1 MKKYLQVI
9 GWTLLT
15 MIAYYIIEVVIHA
28 IFRQLIQTADSDKQ
42 YSQYIL
48 YANTVLKAVTLLV
61 FGFWYKHRE
70 DKKKIR
76 PDYRGVFTAKVL
88 LCLAGIGFF
97 GQYAAGFLMTLVR
110 VAIPS
115 IFENYERITQAVSLD
130 NGSPYLMLFLVVIL
144 GPIAEEFLFRGVI
157 YGKLRDVFTVTQAA
171 VISGAIFGIYHKNVV
186 QGIYAAL
193 FGILLA
199 YIFEKTQTI
208 WGAIVM
214 HMIFNLSSYFVSWLN
229 RILWQHAI
237 SLPSLFYLLLDIVS
251 IILVVLAILSLRK
264 RQNRYGEAMIQD

>member
-1 MKKYLQVI
+1 MKKWLQVI

-15 MIAYYIIEVVIHA
+15 MVIYYIIEEAIHA
-28 IFRQLIQTADSDKQ
+28 AFRQPIETADSNEQ

-48 YANTVLKAVTLLV
+48 FANTALKAVTLLV
-61 FGFWYKHRE
+61 FGFWYKCRE
-70 DKKKIR
+70 GKKNIR
-76 PDYRGVFTAKVL
+76 PDYRGALNIKTF

-97 GQYAAGFLMTLVR
+97 GQYAAGFLLTLLR

-115 IFENYERITQAVSLD
+115 IFEDYEKITQAVSLD
-130 NGSPYLMLFLVVIL
+130 NRSPFLMAFLVGVL

-157 YGKLRDVFTVTQAA
+157 YGKLRDVFTVAQAA

-199 YIFEKTQTI
+199 DIFEKTQTI

-214 HMIFNLSSYFVSWLN
+214 HMIFNLSSYFVLWLERVLN
-229 RILWQHAI
+229 QHEI
-237 SLPSLFYLLLDIVS
+237 YLSSLSYLLLDIVS
-251 IILVVLAILSLRK
+251 IILVVRALLSLSR
-264 RQNRYGEAMIQD
+264 RPNRYDNSVQ

>member
-1 MKKYLQVI
+1 MKKWLQVI

-15 MIAYYIIEVVIHA
+15 MVIYYFIEVAIHA
-28 IFRQLIQTADSDKQ
+28 AFRQPIETADSNER

-48 YANTVLKAVTLLV
+48 FANTTLKAVTLLI
-61 FGFWYKHRE
+61 FGSWYKLRE
-70 DKKKIR
+70 EKKNIQ
-76 PDYRGVFTAKVL
+76 PDYRGALKLKIF

-97 GQYAAGFLMTLVR
+97 GQYAAGFFLTLLR

-115 IFENYERITQAVSLD
+115 IFEDYEKIMQAVGLG
-130 NGSPYLMLFLVVIL
+130 NGSPYLMAFLVGIL

-171 VISGAIFGIYHKNVV
+171 VISGAIFGIYHKNIV

-199 YIFEKTQTI
+199 YIFEKTRTI

-214 HMIFNLSSYFVSWLN
+214 HMIFNLSSYFV
-229 RILWQHAI
+229 LWIERVLQQHEI
-237 SLPSLFYLLLDIVS
+237 FLSSLSYLLLDIVS
-251 IILVVLAILSLRK
+251 IILVICSLLSLSR
-264 RQNRYGEAMIQD
+264 RPNRYDNSVQ